1 MKGRGILIEVF
12 AQVGGTGSPVIF
24 LPGMGWTAESVWPL
38 LTLQERYAVHS
49 LDLPGLG
56 RSAPLPREAD
66 WDQIARWV
74 KGYCDGQGFSTVR
87 VIGHSAG
94 GLTALA
100 FADRFPE
107 RVHQL
112 VLLDAGYQK
121 IARFPSVISKPLRY
135 LTPLLSLVAHR
146 GGVEWV
152 TRMAER
158 SEPRDVSPEGMERQ
172 FQAFVHDENL
182 VVSCLLREA
191 FYAAMREVMVT
202 PAGVSYLMAL
212 YRANPGQ
219 AFSRLK
225 PPTLLVVPEAMTNRP
240 PLTAIDELGLPVLL
254 YEVPGGHFVHF
265 SHPEIAG
272 VIQDFFDHWS

>member
-1 MKGRGILIEVF
+1 
-12 AQVGGTGSPVIF
+12 
-24 LPGMGWTAESVWPL
+24 MGWTAESVWPL
-38 LTLQERYAVHS
+38 LALQERYAVHA

-66 WDQIARWV
+66 WDQIAGWV

-121 IARFPSVISKPLRY
+121 MSRFPTNISKPLRY
-135 LTPLLSLVAHR
+135 LTPLLSLIAHK

-152 TRMAER
+152 TRLAER

-172 FQAFVHDENL
+172 FQTFVQEENL
-182 VVSCLLREA
+182 VVSRLLREA

-212 YRANPGQ
+212 YRANPVQ
-219 AFSRLK
+219 AFSHLK

-265 SHPEIAG
+265 SHPEITG